1 MKVLLTTDLYLP
13 VLNGV
18 VTSIVTLK
26 EELEAHGHEVKIL
39 TLSHSSKSYYKNNV
53 YYLKSIPFNIYPDVR
68 LPITYLDKYLDE
80 LIDWHPDVIH
90 SHCEFFSFIF
100 AKRIHKKTGAPLIH
114 TYHTLYEQYVQYIM
128 KIGRVSEKMV
138 ATMTNYVLRY
148 VDLIVVPTNKVKLQ
162 LEDYGVRKKLAIIPT
177 GIDMTKYSQV
187 LSEQQRQNLLVQYQI
202 PQDVTVFL
210 SVCRLGYEKNVK
222 EIIQHFYELSKK
234 TTDIFLL
241 IVGDGPARQELEE
254 QVAMLNMTDKVCFTG
269 AIARS
274 EIWQYYQLGDIFVSA
289 STSETQGLT
298 YVEALASGLPL
309 LCKKD
314 HCLDEVVFNGK
325 NGYQYDSNEQFSLYA
340 LTLLNNETMIE
351 KSHQFNC
358 DYRQRFSKQV
368 FGEQI
373 IAVYREAINMIR

>member
-1 MKVLLTTDLYLP
+1 MKILLTTDLYLP

-100 AKRIHKKTGAPLIH
+100 AKRIHKKTGAPLVH

-187 LSEQQRQNLLVQYQI
+187 LSEQQQQNLLEKYQI
-202 PQDVTVFL
+202 PKDCTVFL

-222 EIIQHFYELSKK
+222 EIIQHFYDLSKK

-241 IVGDGPARQELEE
+241 IVGDGPARYELEE
-254 QVAMLNMTDKVCFTG
+254 QVAMLNITDKVCFTG
-269 AIARS
+269 AISRS

-373 IAVYREAINMIR
+373 IEVYREAINMIR